1 MLKWKIVVVGLAGI
15 LMMAGLKGLIVGS
28 SPAEVLPV
36 ELTSDADD
44 LPVWRDDLT
53 EEVTAVVEDDGS
65 NPNPGGA
72 GNLPNAGSTSTNLGD
87 RSVGVSNIGQTNNGA
102 TTGGVQSQG
111 ITRGDTTWD
120 GNSVSNGSLSAASF
134 SNGSF
139 SAASFSFG

>member
-15 LMMAGLKGLIVGS
+15 IMMAGLKGLIVGS

-36 ELTSDADD
+36 KLTSDADE

-53 EEVTAVVEDDGS
+53 QEVTAVVEDDGS

-72 GNLPNAGSTSTNLGD
+72 SNLPDAGSTSTNLGD
-87 RSVGVSNIGQTNNGA
+87 RSVGVSSIGA

-120 GNSVSNGSLSAASF
+120 GNSVSNGSFSAASF

-139 SAASFSFG
+139 SAASFSSD

>member
-44 LPVWRDDLT
+44 LPVWRDDLS
-53 EEVTAVVEDDGS
+53 EEVTLVVEDDGS

-87 RSVGVSNIGQTNNGA
+87 RSVGVSNIGA

-120 GNSVSNGSLSAASF
+120 GNSVSNGS
-134 SNGSF
+134 F
-139 SAASFSFG
+139 SAASFTSGSAT